1 MFGRGLAGFTA
12 TETIHTMCKMYRM
25 HVEHIDSLMGSTP
38 DLVLAGFE
46 GSEIPLCLANKLAT
60 CLLASPT

>member
-1 MFGRGLAGFTA
+1 
-12 TETIHTMCKMYRM
+12 
-25 HVEHIDSLMGSTP
+25 MGSTP